1 VPETEFATW
10 PVFGNDEQDAALA
23 VLRSGKVN
31 YWTGEQGRSFEKE
44 FADWVGSAHAVATA
58 NGTLALDIIWKA
70 LGIGPGDE
78 VICTPRTFQASAS
91 SIVMA
96 GARPVFAD
104 VDPDSQ
110 NITPRM
116 VAPLITERTRAIL
129 CVHLAGWPCDMSGF
143 LELANDRRLLVVE
156 DCAQAH
162 GARCDGRMVGTFGTA
177 SAWSFCQD
185 KIMSTGGEGGA
196 ITIADHYLWQDIW
209 SLKDHGKSWDAVH
222 KKVHLPGFRW
232 VHEAWGTNAR
242 MTEFQAAIGRIQ
254 LGRMQ
259 DWHDAR
265 SRNASALTAGLSGV
279 SALRIPEPPGDVTHA
294 WYRYYCFVRPE
305 ALRAGWNRDR
315 ILAAITE
322 AGVPCFS
329 GSCPEVYRELSFER
343 AGLAP
348 SQRLPNAMQLGDT
361 SIALLVHPT
370 LTAANIDKAVQV
382 VSGVMTAATR

>member
-1 VPETEFATW
+1 MPETEFATW